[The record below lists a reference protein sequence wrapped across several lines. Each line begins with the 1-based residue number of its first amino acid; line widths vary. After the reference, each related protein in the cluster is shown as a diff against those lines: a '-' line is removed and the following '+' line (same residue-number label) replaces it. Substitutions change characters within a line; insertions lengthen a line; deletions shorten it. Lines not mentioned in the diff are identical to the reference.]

1 MNALIERERVVRPIT
16 TTVSG
21 AKSFAMALFVRKTL
35 ACEMAFAKV
44 SGSSAITGQ
53 PSSSANF
60 FTDSALKPPRSW
72 PMTRTPRV
80 DFV

>member
-1 MNALIERERVVRPIT
+1 MERERVVRPMT

-21 AKSFAMALFVRKTL
+21 AKSSAIVFDVRNTL
-35 ACEMAFAKV
+35 ACERALLKV
-44 SGSSAITGQ
+44 SGSSEITGH
-53 PSSSANF
+53 PRSSENF
-60 FTDSALKPPRSW
+60 FTESALRPPRSW